1 MISLAK
7 QRYDY
12 IDAVKGVAILGI
24 VLMHFE
30 DGVFPVLFNIWT
42 GLFMIAAFYF
52 TSGWITGI
60 KDIRI
65 TPKQLFKKRLKQLG
79 IPYLWFV
86 LIILVFDL
94 LLVLLDFMDIKIF
107 FRDLYCAITLRGI
120 GALWFLPVLLFG
132 EWLFCVVRS
141 CNYKYLMA
149 VVLFAATL
157 VSSYFYDSVWMK
169 FRDLDDL
176 YRIIDSPIRPLV
188 SSLKAWPII
197 ALGFLAGKYLGSRMQ
212 NLKKVSLLS
221 TGVLLLAF
229 SVWLVVRPA
238 FHIYYLND
246 ILSRTV
252 PTLGLIVLFMVV
264 KPKLIVDFFTYWGC
278 NSLVL
283 LGTHYSITLVIFK
296 LFDSNVLHHSLFSG
310 PVTLLYFVLAILVTY
325 PMVALFNG
333 RLKFMLGK
341 K

>member
-12 IDAVKGVAILGI
+12 IDAVKGVAILSI

-60 KDIRI
+60 KDTRI

-94 LLVLLDFMDIKIF
+94 LLVVLGFMDMKIF

-176 YRIIDSPIRPLV
+176 HRIIDSPMRPLV

-197 ALGFLAGKYLGSRMQ
+197 ACGFLAGKYLGPRMQ

-238 FHIYYLND
+238 FYIYYLND

-252 PTLGLIVLFMVV
+252 PALGLIALFMVV
-264 KPKLIVDFFTYWGC
+264 KPNFVIDFFTYWGR

-296 LFDSNVLHHSLFSG
+296 LFDSIMLHHSSFSG
-310 PVTLLYFVLAILVTY
+310 PVTLLYFVLVIVVSY
-325 PMVALFNG
+325 PIARLFNG
-333 RLKFMLGK
+333 RLRFMLGRK
-341 K
+341 